1 MFNNKNSFQIR
12 IYFNQV
18 RFNYFSI
25 LFIRLS
31 PDDNLLSTMFFQR
44 QPSPIN
50 SIINI
55 SLRVCVCV
63 IINSKLSSAITK
75 WPSSTINDDDDQ
87 PKFPVDLY
95 GTYTSHTCTFYT
107 LFPVCLTLFYPSLYH
122 VSLFPYSFLFCP
134 IHYYH
139 YHMFHVIDTLSFYLQ
154 TTTNID

>member
-1 MFNNKNSFQIR
+1 MSLHYLCHQILSFW
-12 IYFNQV
+12 
-18 RFNYFSI
+18 
-25 LFIRLS
+25 FIKHRCC
-31 PDDNLLSTMFFQR
+31 
-44 QPSPIN
+44 
-50 SIINI
+50 NI
-55 SLRVCVCV
+55 RVCVCV

-139 YHMFHVIDTLSFYLQ
+139 YHYYCRHFFFLSFFSLLLPLVLWWIVLVVFYMFIYSCLFVFFVCCCCFHCHSE
-154 TTTNID
+154 